1 LKKFELFRIDES
13 ISSTNTALTPLL
25 PEDESYLNASMK
37 IEEQTRGF
45 IVAQRARA
53 PEEEGIHGCGIMQ
66 RGTGCFY
73 GSEETSVKQ

>member
-1 LKKFELFRIDES
+1 LI
-13 ISSTNTALTPLL
+13 PLL

-45 IVAQRARA
+45 IVAQGARA
-53 PEEEGIHGCGIMQ
+53 PEGEGIHGCGMQ

-73 GSEETSVKQ
+73 GSEETWVK